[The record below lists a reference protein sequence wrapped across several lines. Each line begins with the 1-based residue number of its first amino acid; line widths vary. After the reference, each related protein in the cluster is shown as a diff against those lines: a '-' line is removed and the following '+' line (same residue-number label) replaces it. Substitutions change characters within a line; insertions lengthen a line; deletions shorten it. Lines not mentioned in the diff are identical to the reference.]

1 MALALPYGL
10 TPQRL
15 RAAFEA
21 ADGDQRARLAALL
34 EQWEAAQK
42 QRQFWTYFPDEGPLR
57 RDLYPKHMQF
67 FEASAWATEILFLAG
82 NRVGKCLPLDAPVRM
97 ADGTCKAL
105 RDVEVGD
112 YVLGYDMASGR
123 ATPTRVTEVVR
134 SGEMEV
140 FESTFSDGGAVR
152 CTRDHWMPGY
162 LRSGRR
168 NWSHGAITPLLPKKR
183 RFWEY
188 AQAVGNTVTC
198 RPSFLSPT
206 MVEFLPP
213 AALPVPP
220 YAMGALLGDGNL
232 TNGQVRFASGD
243 ASLVERVAA
252 DLGDLV
258 SAVRHDGGPNY
269 RLIMARRGNHRELA
283 KRLRDIGAWGK
294 GSREKRVPARYLHAS
309 ADDRRALLAGLV
321 DTDGTAKEFTSVSAG
336 LVEDFAFLVRS
347 LGGKATVHATSKVCG
362 NAVGGPKR
370 VECWRCY
377 WRLDDRLPLHYKRK
391 QPVATKR
398 ACDYAR
404 RIVRDVRSLGMR
416 HCGCITVEHPDHCFI
431 AYDWVAV
438 GNTES
443 GGGYAT
449 VCHLTGRYPD
459 WWPGRRF
466 DGPIQAW
473 CAGDTMETTRDIQ
486 QFKLLGPPHAWGT
499 GVMPGEDIGEIR
511 LRRGVENAVA
521 SVRVRHQSGGWS
533 TLGFKSYDQGRRNFQ
548 GTERH
553 VIWLDEE
560 CPLPVYEECITRT
573 MATPRF
579 EGGLVMLT
587 FTPLKGLSPVVLH
600 FLPSGRL
607 EESA

>member
-1 MALALPYGL
+1 MALALPDGL

-21 ADGDQRARLAALL
+21 ADGDQRARLAVLL

-57 RDLYPKHMQF
+57 RELYPKHMAF

-82 NRVGKCLPLDAPVRM
+82 NRVGK
-97 ADGTCKAL
+97 
-105 RDVEVGD
+105 
-112 YVLGYDMASGR
+112 
-123 ATPTRVTEVVR
+123 
-134 SGEMEV
+134 
-140 FESTFSDGGAVR
+140 
-152 CTRDHWMPGY
+152 
-162 LRSGRR
+162 
-168 NWSHGAITPLLPKKR
+168 
-183 RFWEY
+183 
-188 AQAVGNTVTC
+188 
-198 RPSFLSPT
+198 
-206 MVEFLPP
+206 
-213 AALPVPP
+213 
-220 YAMGALLGDGNL
+220 
-232 TNGQVRFASGD
+232 
-243 ASLVERVAA
+243 
-252 DLGDLV
+252 
-258 SAVRHDGGPNY
+258 
-269 RLIMARRGNHRELA
+269 
-283 KRLRDIGAWGK
+283 
-294 GSREKRVPARYLHAS
+294 
-309 ADDRRALLAGLV
+309 
-321 DTDGTAKEFTSVSAG
+321 
-336 LVEDFAFLVRS
+336 
-347 LGGKATVHATSKVCG
+347 
-362 NAVGGPKR
+362 
-370 VECWRCY
+370 
-377 WRLDDRLPLHYKRK
+377 
-391 QPVATKR
+391 
-398 ACDYAR
+398 
-404 RIVRDVRSLGMR
+404 
-416 HCGCITVEHPDHCFI
+416 
-431 AYDWVAV
+431 
-438 GNTES
+438 TES

-607 EESA
+607 EG